1 MPDASASKASSDS
14 PQSLLQMSLDYTVLF
29 FNYLLTCLIIFGLYW
44 LYKKSNASGSSSTLN
59 ESEPNQ
65 YEPGRIITHRRRDG
79 RAPSRERASSTNV
92 KQQSASTQQP
102 DDKSTNSTQVEEND
116 TQTYLPSFNEFTTKG
131 KEYSEISASL
141 LAKNLED
148 GPVPRTTIILR
159 LQKLYQLCEVKYNSQ
174 KYHTDNW
181 EVKTQKLLVN
191 KLFEQFKQNPDFI
204 FILQKITGDSGQ

>member
-1 MPDASASKASSDS
+1 VPDASASKASSDS
-14 PQSLLQMSLDYTVLF
+14 PQSLLQMSLYYTVLF
-29 FNYLLTCLIIFGLYW
+29 FNIQNLLTCLIIFGGYW
-44 LYKKSNASGSSSTLN
+44 LVKKSNASGSSSKSNAPEL
-59 ESEPNQ
+59 NQ
-65 YEPGRIITHRRRDG
+65 YEPGRIITHRG
-79 RAPSRERASSTNV
+79 RAPSRERESSTNV
-92 KQQSASTQQP
+92 KQQSAPTQQS

-159 LQKLYQLCEVKYNSQ
+159 LQKLYQLCEVKYNSKK

-191 KLFEQFKQNPDFI
+191 KLFEQFKQNSDFI
-204 FILQKITGDSGQ
+204 LILQKITGDSGQ